1 MTCLSDTVYPFT
13 ALVGQERM
21 KRALLLNA
29 INPKIGGVLIRG
41 EKGTAKSTAARALAD
56 LLPQAEIC
64 ISMAV
69 QGHRADIVIVRTAAI
84 AAFEGRMEVMEEDI
98 REAAELA
105 LPHHMRRKPFEEQK
119 LDQDKLNETI
129 EKHQE
134 QEEEYQGDSSSLWGS
149 VYKAG

>member
-1 MTCLSDTVYPFT
+1 MSCYSDSIYPFT
-13 ALVGQERM
+13 ALVGQEKM
-21 KRALLLNA
+21 KSALLLNA

-41 EKGTAKSTAARALAD
+41 EKGTAKSTATRVLAD

-69 QGHRADIVIVRTAAI
+69 QGHCADIVIVRTAATI
-84 AAFEGRMEVMEEDI
+84 AAFEGRMEMMMEEDI

-105 LPHHMRRKPFEEQK
+105 LPHRMRRKPFEEQK

-134 QEEEYQGDSSSLWGS
+134 QEEEYQGDSSSLWGFS
-149 VYKAG
+149 I